1 MNENF
6 SSIFSFSGKFLNDEP
21 GQRIEQ
27 MMKYLLLPW
36 KPPYKLQLVVIIVE
50 KCPRLYDLGK
60 NNVTFKLIYALMS
73 YKFFI
78 LFVEKFA
85 RLQRER

>member
-6 SSIFSFSGKFLNDEP
+6 SSIFNSSGKFLNDEP

-36 KPPYKLQLVVIIVE
+36 KPPYKLQLVVIVE
-50 KCPRLYDLGK
+50 KCPRLYDLGV
-60 NNVTFKLIYALMS
+60 NNVTFKHIYGLMS
-73 YKFFI
+73 CKFFI